1 MGRGKHKET
10 PVVSKEET
18 PVVSKVSSGILINV
32 FNKETALI
40 EKIDSSKLDTKIH
53 FNRNTH
59 EAFTNEDI
67 ESFKK

>member
-1 MGRGKHKET
+1 MAKGKYKET

-18 PVVSKVSSGILINV
+18 PVSKASSGTLINV
-32 FNKETALI
+32 FNKETALV
-40 EKIDSSKLDTKIH
+40 EKIDSSELDTKIH

-59 EAFTNEDI
+59 KAFTSEEI